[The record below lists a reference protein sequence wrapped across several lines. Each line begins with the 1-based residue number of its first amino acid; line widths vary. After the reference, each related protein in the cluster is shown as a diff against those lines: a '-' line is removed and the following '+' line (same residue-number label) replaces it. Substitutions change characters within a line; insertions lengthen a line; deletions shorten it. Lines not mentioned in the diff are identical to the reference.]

1 MGVLGMGISEHN
13 RPVGES
19 IKVWRLYN
27 SVTVGAEVTIQ
38 IIGNNEKDVPM
49 IVGSIVWLLFGLT
62 TDHKPTEQNQSQT
75 RTAHMDTIHSN
86 GISQAIQRTTTKP
99 S

>member
-49 IVGSIVWLLFGLT
+49 IVCSIVWLLFGLT

-86 GISQAIQRTTTKP
+86 NISQAIQRTTTKP